1 MAGTDKK
8 ISAKTTKTDM
18 KKLLSD
24 PKYRIELHELVQEQT
39 KATYKSVENLNV
51 QAGGDVLPEAQ
62 KAIIEFESTTS
73 ELRMTMAYGCYFG
86 TPDQA
91 YLWGNA
97 LTQLSTIPQLA
108 GSVFLL
114 KLQLYPAL
122 LVFYTGGLAALAA
135 KNTTNLKAIF
145 NVKSNDNNSEP
156 HALVISANCTMLDQN
171 AGNQIF
177 KTERLKTPLSDHLFK
192 LFDDK
197 PLKELAFGQDF
208 AQLFDEWEILIGMVF
223 ADILKDNK
231 SGFNGWAPVGRFSW
245 RGQYSGG
252 STLKSIKKQ
261 LAEDKPDWT
270 PLKAGLFNGDV
281 ERARAALDVVEN
293 IADKVSFF

>member
-1 MAGTDKK
+1 
-8 ISAKTTKTDM
+8 
-18 KKLLSD
+18 
-24 PKYRIELHELVQEQT
+24 
-39 KATYKSVENLNV
+39 
-51 QAGGDVLPEAQ
+51 
-62 KAIIEFESTTS
+62 
-73 ELRMTMAYGCYFG
+73 MAYGCYFG

-192 LFDDK
+192 LFDC
-197 PLKELAFGQDF
+197 LLYTSRC
-208 AQLFDEWEILIGMVF
+208 V
-223 ADILKDNK
+223 
-231 SGFNGWAPVGRFSW
+231 
-245 RGQYSGG
+245 
-252 STLKSIKKQ
+252 
-261 LAEDKPDWT
+261 
-270 PLKAGLFNGDV
+270 
-281 ERARAALDVVEN
+281 
-293 IADKVSFF
+293 